1 MRYLAGI
8 FICFAK
14 AYSFLL
20 DGRNIGHAFHV
31 YTSRIASS
39 SAKSAIGLA
48 AK

>member
-1 MRYLAGI
+1 MRYLAEI

-14 AYSFLL
+14 SYNFLL
-20 DGRNIGHAFHV
+20 DRYYIGHAFHV
-31 YTSRIASS
+31 YISRIASS